1 MRYRVGL
8 KWKIFFVLAIVG
20 VISQIVDLWHS
31 GRVINQAISSTE
43 GTVKASL
50 QHFLSYQ
57 QAIGQGYAA
66 AIDVWASSQRLREVL
81 GKGDREAERPLVLE
95 AFQIIDRTLH
105 PDLLVMV
112 DRRGEVMA
120 APHSPISAADVPQLR
135 VFTDLRQGMV
145 VRNQIMEHRD
155 VAYLIN
161 GRPVEAD
168 GQVLGVILISSRLE
182 RLMREFKTQDELG
195 ARGRLDLALVHSQKV
210 AASTLDGDEAAQMGE
225 AARSERREVIT
236 EGGVRSAVVRL
247 SNERHEFHV
256 QQLNG
261 YDGPVT
267 GAVGVL
273 YLLRSRADKEQR
285 IAALAQS
292 NLYVI
297 FWTLLGALLISALLT
312 NIVMRPIRDFIRA
325 TREITGAQGD
335 LTRRLPITSS
345 DELGQLAVNLNQL
358 FDNLYRLAREVAG
371 ASKQVRTSSGEISAA
386 SRRMLAGAKDQA
398 VRIESSTAAV
408 TELSASI
415 QQVAD
420 NAMQATKV
428 ARESSAKVQVAID
441 GMNRIKQTVI
451 EAADRIHDLGESGK
465 RIGNIVEVIRQISEQ
480 TSLLALNA
488 SIEAAHAGEQGRG
501 FAVVADEVSSL
512 ARRVGQSARDIE
524 ELIDTIRD
532 QTSDAVRSMQSGT
545 REVEGGTQ
553 VVTATLESLREIAGT
568 VQRTAAAV
576 QEQAVVSDEIARNM
590 DAARKVTHEVLTSSE
605 EVVHQGDELQALS
618 EGLQQSVEG
627 FNVGGGDRR

>member
-8 KWKIFFVLAIVG
+8 KWKIFIVLAIVG
-20 VISQIVDLWHS
+20 LISQIVDLWHS

-81 GKGDREAERPLVLE
+81 SKGDREAERPLVLE
-95 AFQIIDRTLH
+95 AFQTIERTLH
-105 PDLLVMV
+105 PDLLVVV
-112 DRRGEVMA
+112 DRRGEVMT

-135 VFTDLRQGMV
+135 VFTDLRQGQV

-161 GRPVEAD
+161 GRPVELD
-168 GQVLGVILISSRLE
+168 GQVLGVVLIGSRLE

-210 AASTLDGDEAAQMGE
+210 TASTLDSDEMAQMGE
-225 AARSERREVIT
+225 AARSERREVVI

-247 SNERHEFHV
+247 GSERHEFHV

-261 YDGPVT
+261 YDGGVT

-285 IAALAQS
+285 IAALAQN
-292 NLYVI
+292 NLYVL
-297 FWTLLGALLISALLT
+297 FVTLVGALLISALLT
-312 NIVMRPIRDFIRA
+312 SLVMRPIRDFIRA

-335 LTRRLPITSS
+335 LTRRLPITSN

-451 EAADRIHDLGESGK
+451 EAADRIHELGESGK

-618 EGLQQSVEG
+618 EGLQQSVGG
-627 FNVGGGDRR
+627 FNVGGGR